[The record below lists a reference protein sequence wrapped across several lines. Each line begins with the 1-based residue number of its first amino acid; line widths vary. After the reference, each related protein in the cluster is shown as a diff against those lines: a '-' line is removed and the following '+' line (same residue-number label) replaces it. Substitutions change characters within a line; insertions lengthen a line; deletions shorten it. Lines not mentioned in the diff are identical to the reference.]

1 MQRLDGSLPFLQDGR
16 DLARAELGNDKLALL
31 PEDSVRVV
39 QIELVHEN
47 FVSNADGCQAKEQ
60 DWGSSGQLKP
70 SEGTSRTIEKRRERS
85 YKDLEWWEGTG
96 RAPKASSRTA
106 KTIEPAQT
114 ARLGDEL
121 LRAEPKQESE

>member
-47 FVSNADGCQAKEQ
+47 FVSNADGCQAKER
-60 DWGSSGQLKP
+60 DWGLPVS
-70 SEGTSRTIEKRRERS
+70 
-85 YKDLEWWEGTG
+85 
-96 RAPKASSRTA
+96 
-106 KTIEPAQT
+106 
-114 ARLGDEL
+114 
-121 LRAEPKQESE
+121 